1 MSDEK
6 TFSLHILTQG
16 AGGGHHATLRA
27 LQAIALTQERPWQIQ
42 VTDIGQLLE
51 SLDPSKTLFGLEPNG
66 LYNQMI
72 SRGWTW
78 LHPMTMA
85 LDKLL
90 IRLFSPIGVK
100 LAKRYWRQQRS
111 LDLVISLVPL
121 RNQGLWDSLQRVKV
135 NIPMVT
141 IMTDF
146 ADSPP
151 HFWIEPKTKSYLI
164 CGTDRATEQAR
175 SLGVSE
181 EYIVQTS
188 GMIVHPSFYQP
199 MSSDAC
205 GGLRLRRVE
214 RQRLGLDPDRITGI
228 VLFGGEGC
236 ATMLNIAQSLDCI
249 SERVQLIFL
258 CGYNQK
264 LAQALQ
270 ERPTQLRQ
278 HVQGFT
284 DEVPYFMSLADF
296 FIGKPG
302 SISISE
308 AMVMNLPVIV
318 EHNFSTLIN
327 EKYNAEWILEKQVGM
342 AIKSFRRIVPAVEE
356 LLKPD
361 NWLRYKANLAAIQ
374 NQAVFEVPDILQRIL
389 DAK

>member
-6 TFSLHILTQG
+6 TFSLHIFTLN
-16 AGGGHHATLRA
+16 AGGGHYATLKA
-27 LQAIALTQERPWQIQ
+27 LSAIAEQQKRPWQIT
-42 VTDIGQLLE
+42 VTDIGQLSE
-51 SLDPSKTLFGLEPNG
+51 PLDPYKKLFGSDGNE
-66 LYNQMI
+66 LYNEMI
-72 SRGWTW
+72 GADWTW
-78 LHPMTMA
+78 LHPVMMFF
-85 LDKLL
+85 DKFF
-90 IRLFSPIGVK
+90 IRLLHPIGVK
-100 LAKRYWRQQRS
+100 LGEQHWRQQ
-111 LDLVISLVPL
+111 LPPDLVISLIPL
-121 RNQGLWDSLQRVKV
+121 YNRAIWDSLQRVKV
-135 NIPMVT
+135 NTPMVT

-175 SLGVSE
+175 SLDVSE
-181 EYIVQTS
+181 EHIMQTS
-188 GMIVHPSFYQP
+188 GMIVHPTFYQP
-199 MSSDAC
+199 MSEDN
-205 GGLRLRRVE
+205 RVE
-214 RQRLGLDPDRITGI
+214 RQRLGLDPDRVTGI
-228 VLFGGEGC
+228 VLFGGKGC
-236 ATMLNIAQSLDCI
+236 TTMLNIAQHLDCI
-249 SERVQLIFL
+249 SDRVQLIFL

-270 ERPTQLRQ
+270 KRPTSLRQ

-302 SISISE
+302 SVSISE

-318 EHNFSTLIN
+318 EHNSSTLIN

-342 AIKSFRRIVPAVEE
+342 AIKSFRQIVPAVEE
-356 LLKPD
+356 LLKSE

-374 NQAVFEVPDILQRIL
+374 NQAVFEVPDILQRII
-389 DAK
+389 DTK